1 MHATMTETNHSKQI
15 KVLASA
21 EELQKR
27 VEALAQ
33 QINKDYDGLEID
45 IVCSSNGATVF
56 TADLCR
62 LIALPVRLHL
72 IAFNSYPSATASGE
86 VQLTLD
92 VTEPLQN
99 RHVLIMEGIIISGR
113 TPLYIINLL
122 RLRQPASIE
131 LCAIAM
137 KPKQLAVELQV
148 KYHLYDFDEEWD
160 PYHIKTVDDKI
171 SSKEKEIM
179 TI

>member
-1 MHATMTETNHSKQI
+1 MAETTHSKQI
-15 KVLASA
+15 KVLAPA

-33 QINKDYDGLEID
+33 QINMDYNGREID
-45 IVCSSNGATVF
+45 IVCSSNGATIF

-72 IAFNSYPSATASGE
+72 IAFNSYPNAPASGE

-99 RHVLIMEGIIISGR
+99 RHVLVTEGIIISGR
-113 TPLYIINLL
+113 TPLYMMNLL

-148 KYHLYDFDEEWD
+148 KYHLYDFDQEWVAGYGMGHG
-160 PYHIKTVDDKI
+160 PEKAAEVLVD
-171 SSKEKEIM
+171 SR
-179 TI
+179 